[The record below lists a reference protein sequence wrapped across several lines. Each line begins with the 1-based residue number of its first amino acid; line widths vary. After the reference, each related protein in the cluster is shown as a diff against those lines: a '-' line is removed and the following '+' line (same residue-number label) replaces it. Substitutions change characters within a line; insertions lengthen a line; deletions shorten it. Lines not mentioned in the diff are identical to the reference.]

1 MVFRRRPAAAVRGV
15 AAASMVGA
23 SHPSRAICGYANG
36 IGKLCGYGE
45 AMTTSKV
52 MFDPFAGEFLAG
64 LYETYRRICGG
75 KNSAIATEYDYCTP
89 TRHEDVAWNT
99 KR

>member
-1 MVFRRRPAAAVRGV
+1 MDGRVTT
-15 AAASMVGA
+15 
-23 SHPSRAICGYANG
+23 RAICGYANG